1 MNYTNHYNTLIE
13 RAKTR
18 ILEGY
23 SESHHIVPK
32 CRGGTDDETNLVRL
46 TPEEHFL
53 AHQLLIKIFPDDE
66 KLIFAAWMMC
76 SNNQF
81 QQRTNNKRF
90 GWLRRAFNIAQK
102 TQVRKKRAIETKPR
116 KKRTLSK
123 DHRDKLSKA
132 GTGKT
137 RTAEQKLKI
146 SLSQKGRKFS
156 EQTRQKMSDSAKGKK
171 LSDDTRAKLS
181 QLNKG
186 IPKPQQEVTCPH
198 CGKSGGK
205 SNMTR
210 YHFDK
215 CQTRL
220 P

>member
-1 MNYTNHYNTLIE
+1 MNYTNHYNSLIE

-23 SESHHIVPK
+23 SESHHIIPK
-32 CRGGTDDETNLVRL
+32 CRGGTDDENNLVKL

-53 AHQLLIKIFPDDE
+53 AHQLLIKMFPEDE

-90 GWLRRAFNIAQK
+90 GWLRRAFNTAQK
-102 TQVRKKRAIETKPR
+102 SQVRKKRAKETKPR

-123 DHRDKLSKA
+123 EHRDKISQA
-132 GTGKT
+132 GMGKIIT
-137 RTAEQKLKI
+137 PEQKLKM
-146 SLSQKGRKFS
+146 SASQKGRKFS
-156 EQTRQKMSDSAKGKK
+156 EQSRQKMSESAKGKK
-171 LSDDTRAKLS
+171 LSSETRSKLS
-181 QLNKG
+181 KLTKG
-186 IPKPQQEVTCPH
+186 IPKPQQEVTCPY

-215 CQTRL
+215 CKS
-220 P
+220 